1 MQVLTRKNP
10 LKIEREKMAL
20 ILYEKLTHLPQ
31 NKYCSHYKYGDRN
44 LKTQN
49 GFMQK
54 IATLREKH
62 IPKTQPVK
70 LLLLLCPLIYIEVDY
85 KLNLLQELNIRG
97 TDQSVMGL
105 ATTEAIYTFYPE
117 EEWLHIY
124 TDGSLTEKNGN
135 VGAGNY
141 GKLLS
146 FYLSVGKHATH
157 FDGEMET
164 KNSSLMRLFGTI
176 VSFEKAVIFNDSSA
190 AKQSIAKFDALPS

>member
-20 ILYEKLTHLPQ
+20 ILYEKLTRLPQ
-31 NKYCSHYKYGDRN
+31 NKYCSHYKYQDGN
-44 LKTQN
+44 LRTQN

-54 IATLREKH
+54 IAPSREKH

-70 LLLLLCPLIYIEVDY
+70 LLVLLCPLIYIGVHY
-85 KLNLLQELNIRG
+85 KLDLQQKLNKRG

-105 ATTEAIYTFYPE
+105 ATIEAIYTLYPE
-117 EEWLHIY
+117 EEFLHIFKEC
-124 TDGSLTEKNGN
+124 SVIEKNGN

-141 GKLLS
+141 GKLFS
-146 FYLSVGKHATH
+146 FYLCLGKHATH

-164 KNSSLMRLFGTI
+164 KNTALMRLFGTNM
-176 VSFEKAVIFNDSSA
+176 SFEKAVIFSDSSA